1 MEQETAYFGPS
12 SSFLAD
18 QEHYEL
24 QQRVE
29 AAASQVLMNYDRMMN
44 LPDVRVDIEPSEN
57 APGDQ
62 DQPSQGT
69 STENRDQGDDN
80 AAARSSQSVREAAD
94 RLRGE
99 YARLQQT
106 INQNQD
112 AQTLCTMVTAIVPFV
127 LLFVLKMVFDNFLSI
142 FRIVTAVGSFITVDS
157 RVQQLF
163 TAARPSKSLRI
174 TSVLV
179 FIVLFYFTSGLYI
192 YDDGFEM
199 TNALLLRYAGVVYHG
214 FFFTLFVLIIT
225 DTFVKMMVS
234 GSKMIVSLSGL
245 SMGMKR
251 KINQFLEYTSQ
262 MYRCLIPAP
271 QWIHYFLGAEVAGF
285 TFYTNSMLLCLYGI
299 LKVRELWSLAQLT
312 IKCAARMVY
321 STPYGVTPT
330 REEVDKEGMCSICHG
345 DFSSP
350 TKLSCS
356 HIFCVSCIDTWLES
370 ENTCPMCR
378 AVVEKKDNS
387 WKSGAT
393 SKGIRLC

>member
-163 TAARPSKSLRI
+163 TA
-174 TSVLV
+174 
-179 FIVLFYFTSGLYI
+179 
-192 YDDGFEM
+192 
-199 TNALLLRYAGVVYHG
+199 
-214 FFFTLFVLIIT
+214 

>member
-1 MEQETAYFGPS
+1 MAEWVPY
-12 SSFLAD
+12 SFF
-18 QEHYEL
+18 
-24 QQRVE
+24 
-29 AAASQVLMNYDRMMN
+29 S
-44 LPDVRVDIEPSEN
+44 
-57 APGDQ
+57 
-62 DQPSQGT
+62 
-69 STENRDQGDDN
+69 

-112 AQTLCTMVTAIVPFV
+112 AQTVRCFHSWYIILLCTMVTAIVPFV

-179 FIVLFYFTSGLYI
+179 FVVLFYFTSGLYI

-199 TNALLLRYAGVVYHG
+199 TNALLLRYA
-214 FFFTLFVLIIT
+214 
-225 DTFVKMMVS
+225 
-234 GSKMIVSLSGL
+234 VSLSGL

-271 QWIHYFLGAEVAGF
+271 QWIHYFLGAEVVGF
-285 TFYTNSMLLCLYGI
+285 TFYTNSILLGLYGI
-299 LKVRELWSLAQLT
+299 LKRYLLT
-312 IKCAARMVY
+312 SALQ
-321 STPYGVTPT
+321 
-330 REEVDKEGMCSICHG
+330 
-345 DFSSP
+345 
-350 TKLSCS
+350 LSCS

-378 AVVEKKDNS
+378 AIVEKKDNS